1 MIWPFKG
8 EIFMRA
14 FLLALCL
21 VFVSAGNS
29 ANAGGFLSRIL
40 DPQADMKEQIDQAHA
55 EQEAKDRERQAREK
69 EERGRQARKQEED
82 DRVAKEQFAKTM
94 QEARGKPLAAT
105 YNRRAANLQALVC
118 SDPQQQTDCKIYF
131 AGFADMVALMYAM
144 NSKTNGLCGS
154 TTDLVHEFIQEVRIN
169 PKARDGEA
177 HKVLFALLARD
188 HSCAKVKGRFQ
199 YSVSAGS
206 LMDTCHIGDIGFNL
220 CSQYQAGFISA
231 LLFLSEQAG
240 EPILCGHESLI
251 TSVNVTGLL
260 NERLQTDFKLRR
272 DPAVMV
278 MLDGLRSNMPCNP
291 APVASDTLPKDV
303 TLLIAQ
309 AETLNDKCRGGS
321 GDDPATEKACG
332 ERDVVFRK
340 IKAKNWCWGH
350 DGQVSA
356 DRTWE
361 RCSNR

>member
-1 MIWPFKG
+1 
-8 EIFMRA
+8 MRA
-14 FLLALCL
+14 ILLALCL
-21 VFVSAGNS
+21 VLVSASNS
-29 ANAGGFLSRIL
+29 TNAGGLLSGIL
-40 DPQADMKEQIDQAHA
+40 DPQADVKERIDQARA
-55 EQEAKDRERQAREK
+55 EQEAKNRERQARDK
-69 EERGRQARKQEED
+69 EERERQARNQEEN
-82 DRVAKEQFAKTM
+82 DRVAKEQFATTL
-94 QEARGKPLAAT
+94 QESRGKPLAAT
-105 YNRRAANLQALVC
+105 YNRRASHLQALVC
-118 SDPQQQTDCKIYF
+118 SDPQQQADCKIYF

-144 NSKTNGLCGS
+144 NSKTSGLCGS
-154 TTDLVHEFIQEVRIN
+154 TTDLAHEFIQEVRTN

-177 HKVLFALLARD
+177 HMVLFSLLARD

-206 LMDTCHIGDIGFNL
+206 LMDMCRIGDIGFNL

-231 LLFLSEQAG
+231 LLFLSEQTG
-240 EPILCGHESLI
+240 KPILCGHESLI
-251 TSVNVTGLL
+251 TSANVTSLL

-278 MLDGLRSNMPCNP
+278 MLNGLMSNMPCKT
-291 APVASDTLPKDV
+291 APVTSDTPPKDV

-309 AETLNDKCRGGS
+309 AETLNDRCRGGS

-332 ERDVVFRK
+332 ERDVIFRK

-350 DGQVSA
+350 DGQVGA

-361 RCSNR
+361 RCRYN

>member
-1 MIWPFKG
+1 
-8 EIFMRA
+8 MRA
-14 FLLALCL
+14 ILLALCL
-21 VFVSAGNS
+21 ILLSASNS
-29 ANAGGFLSRIL
+29 ANAGGLLSRIL
-40 DPQADMKEQIDQAHA
+40 DPEADVKEQIDQARA
-55 EQEAKDRERQAREK
+55 DQETKDRERQARYE
-69 EERGRQARKQEED
+69 EERERQARKQDEI
-82 DRVAKEQFAKTM
+82 DRVAKEEFAATL

-105 YNRRAANLQALVC
+105 YNRRAAHLQALVC
-118 SDPQQQTDCKIYF
+118 SDPQQQADCKIYF

-154 TTDLVHEFIQEVRIN
+154 ATDLIHEFIQEVRTN

-177 HKVLFALLARD
+177 HMVLFALLARD
-188 HSCAKVKGRFQ
+188 HSCTKIRGRFQ

-206 LMDTCHIGDIGFNL
+206 LMDMCHIGNLGFNL

-251 TSVNVTGLL
+251 TSVNVTSLL

-278 MLDGLRSNMPCNP
+278 MLDGLRSNMPCNR
-291 APVASDTLPKDV
+291 APVASDTPSKDV
-303 TLLIAQ
+303 VLLIAQ

-332 ERDVVFRK
+332 ERDVIFRK

-350 DGQVSA
+350 DGQVGA

-361 RCSNR
+361 PCSNK